1 MSTELRAAI
10 ERIDF
15 EHDRIS
21 AKNNGEAQCVRLT
34 PREWALVR
42 AAAIAALPT
51 VQPEEPV
58 TP

>member
-1 MSTELRAAI
+1 MNPELQAAI

-15 EHDRIS
+15 EHARIS
-21 AKNNGEAQCVRLT
+21 AKNNGEAQCVRLS

-42 AAAIAALPT
+42 AAATAAPPT

>member
-1 MSTELRAAI
+1 MNPELSAAI

-15 EHDRIS
+15 ELARIS
-21 AKNNGEAQCVRLT
+21 ARNNGESQCVRLT

-42 AAAIAALPT
+42 AAATAAPST
-51 VQPEEPV
+51 AQPEEPV